1 MDIRFSG
8 QLYSQVLTDLNR
20 PHPFAAERVGF
31 LIGRFGATGDHP
43 TAVLLTQYRPIPDD
57 HYIDDPKVGARIGP
71 KALTAAMQAAHA
83 GRKSAEGI
91 FHVHLHDHRGETR
104 MSMTDQREI
113 PSLLPGF
120 RAVNPSAP
128 HGIIILSL
136 DHGSAWVWSPIG
148 TGLVQADSISVIGAP
163 IKVFRKGR
171 AR

>member
-8 QLYSQVLTDLNR
+8 RLYNQVLADLNR
-20 PHPFAAERVGF
+20 RHPFAAERVGF
-31 LIGRFGATGDHP
+31 LIGRFGAMGDLP
-43 TAVLLTQYRPIPDD
+43 ASVLLTHYRPIPDD

-71 KALTAAMQAAHA
+71 KALTAAMQAAYA

-91 FHVHLHDHRGETR
+91 FHVHLHNHRGETR

-113 PSLLPGF
+113 PGLLPGF

-136 DHGSAWVWSPIG
+136 DHGSAWVWSPKG
-148 TGLVQADSISVIGAP
+148 TGPVQANSISVIGAP
-163 IKVFRKGR
+163 IKVFRQGR
-171 AR
+171 SR